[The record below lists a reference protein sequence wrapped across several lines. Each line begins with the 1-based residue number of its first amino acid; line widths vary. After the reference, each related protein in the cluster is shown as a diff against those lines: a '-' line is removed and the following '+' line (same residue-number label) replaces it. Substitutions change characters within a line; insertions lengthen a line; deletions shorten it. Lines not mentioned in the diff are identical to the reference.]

1 VLVATGTMPRRPLA
15 VAKGSAGEAGDLSR
29 DVYLFEDLNGEQRQ
43 RMLRSM
49 RPVELR
55 SGEWLFA
62 QGDAAERF
70 YVVSSGRIVLFR
82 ESRAGEEKII
92 AVIEPGETFG
102 EGPVFI
108 PDGRYALNARA
119 VADCSLMAFDNQQLR
134 LLMNDSVELC
144 FKLMATL
151 RRRESFLLDEIEQ
164 ITLQTATQ
172 RVLTYLLQQA
182 ESAEAGDRITL
193 GVPKHILA
201 SRLTIKPETLSRVL
215 ARLRAKSVIRF
226 DGEAIVIVDR
236 KNLEVEKHC
245 NLCGGRSWGCP
256 GPQQSGK

>member
-1 VLVATGTMPRRPLA
+1 MLEAAGAMSRVPLA
-15 VAKGSAGEAGDLSR
+15 LEVESTGGTGDLSR
-29 DVYLFEDLNGEQRQ
+29 DIYLFEDLDGEQRQ
-43 RMLRSM
+43 KMLRSM
-49 RPVELR
+49 RPVDLR
-55 SGEWLFA
+55 RGQWLYA
-62 QGDAAERF
+62 QGDLAERF

-82 ESRAGEEKII
+82 ESEAGEEKIF
-92 AVIEPGETFG
+92 AVIQPGETFG

-108 PDGRYALNARA
+108 PDGRYTLNARA

-182 ESAEAGDRITL
+182 VSAEAGDRVTL

-215 ARLRAKSVIRF
+215 ARLRAKSVIRH
-226 DGEAIVIVDR
+226 DGGDIIIVER
-236 KNLEVEKHC
+236 KHLEIENRC
-245 NLCGGRSWGCP
+245 NACGGRSWGCP
-256 GPQQSGK
+256 GPQLGE